1 MLATAA
7 LASTPR
13 SLPRDEGR
21 HRSTYCSQCPR
32 ASSGRIQRSTAAR
45 RAFRRLHPCP
55 STGETAG
62 PCPGYI
68 IDHRIALKRGGLDIP
83 ANMQWQTAAEARA
96 KDRHE

>member
-21 HRSTYCSQCPR
+21 PHANYCQECPR
-32 ASSGRIQRSTAAR
+32 TRSGRIRRSTAAR
-45 RAFRRLHPCP
+45 RAFRRLNPCP
-55 STGETAG
+55 ATGSTIG

-68 IDHRIALKRGGLDIP
+68 IDHVIPLKRGGLDIP
-83 ANMQWQTAAEARA
+83 DNMQWQTAAEARA
-96 KDRHE
+96 KDRRE